1 MNVMI
6 DVIRTFWSNLQFGV
20 VAQIGSWNYLILAIL
35 VAIEGPIVTLLGAA
49 ASASGYLQSG
59 FVIAAAAIGNL
70 TADILWYCLGFAGKI
85 EWLQPYQRWLGIK
98 PKQMDHLQSEMQKH
112 APKILFFAK
121 LSAGFMI
128 PSLLAA
134 GISKV
139 PLKKWLP
146 TLLIGEMIWTG
157 TLFFIGYHGT
167 QMLSNITR
175 GIEYVFLAASLVF
188 LFVMV
193 ILIRKALAASGA
205 FGDETAA
212 DH

>member
-20 VAQIGSWNYLILAIL
+20 VTQIGSWNYLILAVL
-35 VAIEGPIVTLLGAA
+35 VAVEGPIVTLLGAS

-59 FVIAAAAIGNL
+59 FVITAAAIGNIS
-70 TADILWYCLGFAGKI
+70 ADLLWYALGYAGKI
-85 EWLQPYQRWLGIK
+85 EWMAPYQRWLGIK
-98 PKQMDHLQSEMQKH
+98 PKQMDHLQLEMQKH

-134 GISKV
+134 GITKV

-146 TLLIGEMIWTG
+146 TLLLGEMVWTG
-157 TLFFIGYHGT
+157 TLFFIGFHGT
-167 QMLSNITR
+167 KLFANITR
-175 GIEYVFLAASLVF
+175 GIEYIFLAASLVF

-193 ILIRKALAASGA
+193 YLIRRSLKSSGA
-205 FGDETAA
+205 FAESTSDN
-212 DH
+212 

>member
-20 VAQIGSWNYLILAIL
+20 VAQIGSWNYLILALL
-35 VAIEGPIVTLLGAA
+35 VAVEGPIVTLLGAS

-59 FVIAAAAIGNL
+59 FVLAAAAIGNL
-70 TADILWYCLGFAGKI
+70 TADILWYCMGYAGKI
-85 EWLQPYQRWLGIK
+85 EWLAPYQRWLGIK
-98 PKQMDHLQSEMQKH
+98 PKQMKHLQSEMHKH

-139 PLKKWLP
+139 PVKKWLP
-146 TLLIGEMIWTG
+146 ILLMGEMVWTG
-157 TLFFIGYHGT
+157 TLFFIGYYGT
-167 QMLSNITR
+167 QLLSNITR

-193 ILIRKALAASGA
+193 ILIRRALKLSGA
-205 FGDETAA
+205 FEETAA
-212 DH
+212 DN

>member
-6 DVIRTFWSNLQFGV
+6 DVIRTFWANLQFGM
-20 VAQIGSWNYLILAIL
+20 VAQIGSWNYLILAVL
-35 VAIEGPIVTLLGAA
+35 VAVEGPVVTLLGAA

-59 FVIAAAAIGNL
+59 YVLAAATLGNL
-70 TADILWYCLGFAGKI
+70 AADLIWYTLGYAGKI
-85 EWLQPYQRWLGIK
+85 EWLTPYHRWLGIK
-98 PKQMDHLQSEMQKH
+98 PAQMTHLRSQMHKH

-139 PLKKWLP
+139 PFRKWLP
-146 TLLIGEMIWTG
+146 VLLIGELIWTG

-175 GIEYVFLAASLVF
+175 GIEYVFLGLSLAF
-188 LFVMV
+188 MFIM
-193 ILIRKALAASGA
+193 IYLIRRTLRNNGA
-205 FGDETAA
+205 FEDTPSEQ
-212 DH
+212 

>member
-6 DVIRTFWSNLQFGV
+6 DVIRTFWVNLQFGM
-20 VAQIGSWNYLILAIL
+20 VAQIGSWNYLILAVL
-35 VAIEGPIVTLLGAA
+35 VAVEGPVVTLLGAA

-59 FVIAAAAIGNL
+59 YVLAAATLGNL
-70 TADILWYCLGFAGKI
+70 AADLIWYGLGYAGKI
-85 EWLQPYQRWLGIK
+85 EWLTPYHRWLGIK
-98 PKQMDHLQSEMQKH
+98 PAQMTHLRSQMHKH

-139 PLKKWLP
+139 PFRKWLP
-146 TLLIGEMIWTG
+146 VLLIGELIWTG
-157 TLFFIGYHGT
+157 TLFFVGYHGT

-175 GIEYVFLAASLVF
+175 GIEYVFLGLSLVF
-188 LFVMV
+188 LFIM
-193 ILIRKALAASGA
+193 IYLIRHTLRNNGA
-205 FGDETAA
+205 FEDTPSEQ
-212 DH
+212 